1 VEDDVLLLRA
11 ILFIVIA
18 SGVSAGHTMAEDD
31 AGGKLFK
38 NHCGACHAI
47 DPAAPVRQGPNL
59 HGVLQRKAG
68 TLEGYKY
75 SPGLKAA
82 GWQWTPE
89 QLDLWLTDAKALVP
103 DTLMSVYKQKDPD
116 KRKLII
122 DYLTA
127 NANK

>member
-1 VEDDVLLLRA
+1 MTSRVILLFV
-11 ILFIVIA
+11 ILFGFSIGNAV
-18 SGVSAGHTMAEDD
+18 AEDD
-31 AGGKLFK
+31 AGAKLFK
-38 NHCGACHAI
+38 NHCGACHSI
-47 DPAAPVRQGPNL
+47 DPASPPRQGPNL

-75 SPGLKAA
+75 SPGLKTA
-82 GWQWTPE
+82 GWQWTPG

-103 DTLMSVYKQKDPD
+103 DTLMSVYKQKDPG
-116 KRKLII
+116 KRKLVI

>member
-1 VEDDVLLLRA
+1 MWQRPALSALLICAAGTTPVLGADDQ
-11 ILFIVIA
+11 
-18 SGVSAGHTMAEDD
+18 GT
-31 AGGKLFK
+31 KLFK

-47 DPAAPVRQGPNL
+47 DPAATPRQGPNL
-59 HGVLQRKAG
+59 HGMFQRKAG
-68 TLEGYKY
+68 TLAGYKF

-82 GWQWTPE
+82 GWEWTPE

-103 DTLMSVYKQKDPD
+103 DTLMSVYKQKDPA

-127 NANK
+127 NASK